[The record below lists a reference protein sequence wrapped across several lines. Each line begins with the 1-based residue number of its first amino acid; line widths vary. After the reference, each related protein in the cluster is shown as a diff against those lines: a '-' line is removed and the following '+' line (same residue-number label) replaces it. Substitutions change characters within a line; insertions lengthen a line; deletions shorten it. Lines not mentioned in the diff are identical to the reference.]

1 MSNQQRITS
10 AFEAFSVS
18 SREKS
23 RAPAAQQKGFSLPL
37 VSVIITNYN
46 YGRYLRDAV
55 ESVRAQSYPNVEC
68 IIVDDAS
75 TDESPSILA
84 ALGAEFSDIKIV
96 RKDRNA
102 GQTAAFC
109 DGFAAS
115 DGDYVIFLDA
125 DDILLPA
132 AVETHAYVHLS
143 SRVPVGMTTSD
154 MMQAVNGR
162 IVLSCDQYIAG
173 YVRSGRGR
181 RENLLRGIDLTAPDL
196 WEFEHLL
203 AKDIE
208 ERTHLLEYIGWDEWV
223 YTPTSGNC
231 FRRDALTL
239 ALDPSVLAGFRLNA
253 DAYLNRF
260 VCLLHGGILIDIA
273 LSIYCI
279 HTSNG
284 FISQAYL
291 FGKLHYKK
299 EKEIVANIETWK
311 AAVGVLIDDV
321 ARVFDKL
328 EFHYYARAIESL
340 ARAFIYS
347 KQNSDQLYELDAD
360 SATEYVL
367 NRLILNETKLCAALG
382 RDHYRI
388 LLRLIEDIQ
397 AGDMKRPKSW
407 WRRRFAEFC
416 LTFGRTFHWSWLI
429 ERGEQIW
436 RG

>member
-1 MSNQQRITS
+1 MSNRQTMTS
-10 AFEAFSVS
+10 AFEAFAGS

-23 RAPAAQQKGFSLPL
+23 RAPATPEKRFSLPL
-37 VSVIITNYN
+37 VSVIITNFN
-46 YGRYLRDAV
+46 YGRYLRDAID
-55 ESVRAQSYPNVEC
+55 SVRAQSYPNVEC

-84 ALGAEFSDIKIV
+84 ALAAEFPEIKII
-96 RKDRNA
+96 RKDSNA

-125 DDILLPA
+125 DDVLLPA

-154 MMQAVNGR
+154 MMQSVNGR
-162 IVLSCDQYIAG
+162 IVLSCDQCISG

-181 RENLLRGIDLTAPDL
+181 RENLLRGIDITAPDL
-196 WEFEHLL
+196 WDFEHLL
-203 AKDIE
+203 AKNIS
-208 ERTHLLEYIGWDEWV
+208 ERTHLLENIGWDEWV

-239 ALDPSVLAGFRLNA
+239 ALDTKVLARVKLNS

-273 LSIYCI
+273 LSVYCI

-284 FISQAYL
+284 FITQAFL

-299 EKEIVANIETWK
+299 EKEIRANIETWK
-311 AAVGVLIDDV
+311 AAIGVLIDDV
-321 ARVFDKL
+321 TRVYDKL
-328 EFHYYARAIESL
+328 EFHYYYRAIEALS
-340 ARAFIYS
+340 RSTIYCG
-347 KQNSDQLYELDAD
+347 QNSDHIYDL
-360 SATEYVL
+360 SANNAVDYVL
-367 NRLILNETKLCAALG
+367 DRLHSNETALRAAVG
-382 RDHYRI
+382 HEHYRT
-388 LLRLIEDIQ
+388 LLLLIESIQ
-397 AGDMKRPKSW
+397 LAAATKPKSW
-407 WRRRFAEFC
+407 WRRRVAEFF
-416 LTFGRTFHWSWLI
+416 LTFGRVTRWNWI
-429 ERGEQIW
+429 TEQGEQIW